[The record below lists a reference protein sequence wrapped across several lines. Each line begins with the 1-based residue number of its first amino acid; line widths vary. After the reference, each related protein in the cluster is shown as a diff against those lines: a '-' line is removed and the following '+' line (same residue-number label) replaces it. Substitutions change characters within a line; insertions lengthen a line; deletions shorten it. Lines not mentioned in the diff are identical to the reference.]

1 VKQQQSPQ
9 PSPAELIESDSAD
22 ERDGKYSFGFDPK
35 KNSNIQLHDDDKCS
49 DVEMMDDTPSPLLPS
64 MKTKKATAP
73 VPATKR

>member
-9 PSPAELIESDSAD
+9 PSPAELVESDSAD

-35 KNSNIQLHDDDKCS
+35 KNSNIQLHDDDKGS
-49 DVEMMDDTPSPLLPS
+49 DVEMVEDTPSLLLPS
-64 MKTKKATAP
+64 KKKKATAP

>member
-9 PSPAELIESDSAD
+9 TSPAELVESDSAD

-35 KNSNIQLHDDDKCS
+35 KNSNIQLHDDDDKGS

-64 MKTKKATAP
+64 KKQKATAP